1 MDEISKQLESEG
13 RRFQDR
19 GVNVVRLDRE
29 VVSESRQG
37 LLIAFGAVGCVLLI
51 ACANLA
57 GLLLAHTRAREK
69 EIAIRTALGATRKR
83 IVVQFLTECLVLAGI
98 GGVSGLFVAT
108 WIARAFVLLQPGDIP
123 RVEEV
128 NTDATVLLFG
138 VALSAVT
145 GILFGLL
152 PAVQS
157 SRVNFAGSLQRTP
170 QKSGRGAFGLNPRR
184 VLLIFEVGL
193 TVMLLIGTGLL
204 LRSFALLKSVNPGF
218 QTEGLLA
225 MMIPLPETSY
235 AAPKAQAEF
244 ARELLERTE
253 GIPTVESAA
262 VSNSLP
268 MQNRYLLG
276 ARLGIEG
283 RQLPEDTSIA
293 VRAVSLNYF
302 GTMRIP
308 LLRGRDF
315 LAADEGKEDTAI
327 VNRETAERF
336 WAGSDP
342 IGQRL
347 VLDKGKP
354 RTIVGVVANVRSSSP
369 DADSEIEVYLPFAEQ
384 PAPYIGLVLRSPGD
398 LRPLEDAVSAV
409 VRGIDPNQPVTEV
422 ASMRKT
428 LADFFDRP
436 RFNLVLLGCF
446 AALALTL
453 SIIGIYAVI
462 SHSVTQRTNEIGIR
476 IALGAQRRSVLILFM
491 RDGAFVAVT
500 GISLGLIGA
509 LATTRL
515 LAALLFGIPPQDAT
529 TFAAVSLIFLVVCLS
544 ASYFPARRAMKV
556 DPIIALRHE

>member
-1 MDEISKQLESEG
+1 
-13 RRFQDR
+13 
-19 GVNVVRLDRE
+19 
-29 VVSESRQG
+29 
-37 LLIAFGAVGCVLLI
+37 
-51 ACANLA
+51 
-57 GLLLAHTRAREK
+57 
-69 EIAIRTALGATRKR
+69 
-83 IVVQFLTECLVLAGI
+83 
-98 GGVSGLFVAT
+98 
-108 WIARAFVLLQPGDIP
+108 
-123 RVEEV
+123 
-128 NTDATVLLFG
+128 
-138 VALSAVT
+138 
-145 GILFGLL
+145 
-152 PAVQS
+152 
-157 SRVNFAGSLQRTP
+157 
-170 QKSGRGAFGLNPRR
+170 
-184 VLLIFEVGL
+184 
-193 TVMLLIGTGLL
+193 
-204 LRSFALLKSVNPGF
+204 
-218 QTEGLLA
+218 
-225 MMIPLPETSY
+225 
-235 AAPKAQAEF
+235 
-244 ARELLERTE
+244 
-253 GIPTVESAA
+253 
-262 VSNSLP
+262 
-268 MQNRYLLG
+268 
-276 ARLGIEG
+276 
-283 RQLPEDTSIA
+283 LPEDTSIA

-308 LLRGRDF
+308 LLRGRSF

-342 IGQRL
+342 IGQRIG
-347 VLDKGKP
+347 LDKGKP
-354 RTIVGVVANVRSSSP
+354 RTIVGVVANVKSSSP
-369 DADSEIEVYLPFAEQ
+369 DADSEIEVYVPFAEE
-384 PAPYIGLVLRSPGD
+384 PAPYIGLVLRSPVD
-398 LRPLEDAVSAV
+398 LRPLEATVRAV

-428 LADFFDRP
+428 LGDFFDRP
-436 RFNLVLLGCF
+436 RFNLVLLGSF